1 MPIAT
6 PTETSFRAAPAPPPK
21 YHEPVQGTVF
31 HGDGREEDLL
41 KHLRSLPSLSRTETS
56 GLSLRDRS
64 QRVLDAIHEF
74 GKGENRYLMSVGETK
89 GRQVEELVRSKK
101 PKLILELGS
110 YVGYS
115 GISFSRHLPELHP
128 SLTFPPDWKAAETSQ
143 SRAGYI
149 SLEKSEVYAETA
161 AGAVE
166 LAGLDKVVKVRD
178 VFQTP
183 AGLRDSGLHEQIVVG
198 SSTTSIKSLRKTLDM
213 PRPMKFDMVFLDH
226 LKPLYTIDLKVLEE
240 EGLVGPGTVLVAD
253 NVVKPGNP
261 AYLSWVRATPTQKR
275 QALKLGPMSTQP
287 APTPNPS
294 LDDGWL
300 TAFRD
305 GPIDETRWVP
315 PEAEGITSKGDP
327 SLIYE
332 SQMLDGWDP
341 YTGEKDA
348 CEVSTCVGKEE

>member
-6 PTETSFRAAPAPPPK
+6 PTETSVRAAPAPPPK

-41 KHLRSLPSLSRTETS
+41 RHLRSLPSLSPSETS

-64 QRVLDAIHEF
+64 QRVLNAIHEF

-89 GRQVEELVRSKK
+89 GRQVEDLVRSKK

-115 GISFSRHLPELHP
+115 GISFSRHLPELYH
-128 SLTFPPDWKAAETSQ
+128 SSTFPRDWSAAPTSQ
-143 SRAGYI
+143 DRAGYI

-166 LAGLDKVVKVRD
+166 LAGLDKVVK
-178 VFQTP
+178 
-183 AGLRDSGLHEQIVVG
+183 IVVG

-240 EGLVGPGTVLVAD
+240 EGLVGRGTVLVAD

-261 AYLSWVRATPTQKR
+261 AYLSWVRATPAQKR
-275 QALKLGPMSTQP
+275 QALNLGPLSTQP
-287 APTPNPS
+287 QLTPNPS
-294 LDDGWL
+294 SDDEWL

-315 PEAEGITSKGDP
+315 PEAEGVTSKGDP
-327 SLIYE
+327 SLIYESQMLDGWDE

-348 CEVSTCVGKEE
+348 CEVSTCVGREE